1 MPLVK
6 IKTWDKMKSEYG
18 LEEGRIPITNELSFC
33 KDMENDL
40 PDNRIIEIDE
50 NNEYNNNNWNIW
62 YIHEKMIEK
71 TL

>member
-6 IKTWDKMKSEYG
+6 IKTWETMKNEYG
-18 LEEGRIPITNELSFC
+18 MEEGRIPITNELSFC

-62 YIHEKMIEK
+62 YIHEKIIEK